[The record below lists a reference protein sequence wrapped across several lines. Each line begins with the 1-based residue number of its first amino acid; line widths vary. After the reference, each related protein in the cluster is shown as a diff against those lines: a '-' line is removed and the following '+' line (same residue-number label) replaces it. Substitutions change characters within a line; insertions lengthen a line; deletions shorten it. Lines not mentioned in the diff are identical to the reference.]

1 MLERKAGENSI
12 FRIECLFRTMTTAFL
27 IIICSL
33 VIVAYL
39 FDISAAKTKIPSV
52 ILLLAL
58 GGLLKY
64 TTILLDVQVPDLQ
77 QLLPLLGTVGLILIV
92 LEGSLELELSSAR
105 IGLVKR
111 SVLSAFV
118 PMLVLAV
125 ILAAY
130 VYFYTQGEIKNIL
143 VNVLPLC
150 VISSAIAIPTVK
162 NLSAEKREFIVY
174 ESSLSDILGVL
185 FFNFLAFNE
194 VINGSTTLQ
203 FFLQLVL
210 IVLVSVVATAFL
222 AFLIGKIK
230 HHVKF
235 IPIISLMILIY
246 AICKYYHLP
255 SLLFIMVFGVVLNNI
270 RELKRWANVQ
280 SFSTEHL
287 SQEVHR
293 FKEIV
298 TEGAFLIRIF
308 FFIIFGFL
316 IEPEE
321 VINPDT
327 LTLSLL
333 TTLFIFVIR
342 AVWLRVT
349 KVDWI
354 PLLFIAPR
362 GLISILLF
370 ISVPVGMQ
378 MNMINRSLL
387 IQVVLLTALVM
398 MMGMLIHKP
407 NKNT

>member
-12 FRIECLFRTMTTAFL
+12 FRIECLFRPMTTAFL

-64 TTILLDVQVPDLQ
+64 IAILFKVQLPDMQ

-92 LEGSLELELSSAR
+92 LEGSLELELNASKF
-105 IGLVKR
+105 GLVKR
-111 SVLSAFV
+111 STLTAFV
-118 PMLVLAV
+118 PMLLLAV
-125 ILAAY
+125 LLV
-130 VYFYTQGEIKNIL
+130 VYISFFAGGEIRNIL
-143 VNVLPLC
+143 INVLPLC

-162 NLSAEKREFIVY
+162 NLSVEKREFIVY

-185 FFNFLAFNE
+185 FFNFFLFNE
-194 VINGSTTLQ
+194 VINGSTTFQ

-210 IVLVSVVATAFL
+210 IVLISVVATAFL

-246 AICKYYHLP
+246 AVCKYYHLP

-280 SFSTEHL
+280 SFSTERL

-321 VINPDT
+321 VINRDT